1 MWVYIL
7 RRLLWTP
14 FLLLAVSFI
23 TFALGRFG
31 PGDPLQVLMGQYNNP
46 EAVERIR
53 HEQGL
58 DKPFMV
64 QYGIYIKNAFQGD
77 LGESYQYRGR
87 GVGEL
92 IGKRMLVSAQLSIA
106 AMIISLGLGIPLG
119 GTMCGHG
126 IIGLV
131 TVMLEQGLFPASVP
145 TTTIRFDT
153 PSGLVT
159 ARASLDAGKVRNV
172 AFLNVPSFVLAV
184 EQTIKV
190 PGIGSVDYDVA
201 FGGAFY
207 AFCRAEALGLTL
219 EPKQAGRLQALG
231 LAIKQAIMAERT
243 ISHPTEP
250 ELGYLYGTIFVGP
263 PRTPEGDL
271 RQVCIFANGAL
282 DRSPTGTGVS
292 AHLALLHAKGNLRVG
307 QALRFE
313 SILGTRFGGKI
324 VEETQLGPY
333 PAIIPEIEGH
343 ACLTGRHEFMI
354 DPDDPLK
361 DGFLLG

>member
-1 MWVYIL
+1 MHAITTLDCHVAGEALRVVTAGFPEPSGSTILEKRQYCRTHLDHLRTALMWEPRGHHEMYGC
-7 RRLLWTP
+7 LLVTP
-14 FLLLAVSFI
+14 AHPQAD
-23 TFALGRFG
+23 TG
-31 PGDPLQVLMGQYNNP
+31 VLFFHNEGY
-46 EAVERIR
+46 
-53 HEQGL
+53 
-58 DKPFMV
+58 
-64 QYGIYIKNAFQGD
+64 
-77 LGESYQYRGR
+77 S
-87 GVGEL
+87 
-92 IGKRMLVSAQLSIA
+92 
-106 AMIISLGLGIPLG
+106 
-119 GTMCGHG
+119 TMCGHG

-159 ARASLDAGKVRNV
+159 ARASLDAGKVRSV
-172 AFLNVPSFVLAV
+172 AFLNVPSFVLDV
-184 EQTIKV
+184 EQTVRV

-207 AFCRAEALGLTL
+207 AFCRAEALDLAL
-219 EPKQAGRLQALG
+219 EPKHARRLQALG

-307 QALRFE
+307 QSLRFE
-313 SILGTRFGGKI
+313 SILGTLFGGKI

-333 PAIIPEIEGH
+333 PAILPEVEGH
-343 ACLTGRHEFMI
+343 AYLTGRHEFMI
-354 DPDDPLK
+354 DPDDLLR

>member
-1 MWVYIL
+1 MHAITTLDCHVAGEALRVVTAGFPEPSGSTILEKRQYCRTHLDHLRTALMWEPRGHHEMYGC
-7 RRLLWTP
+7 LLVTP
-14 FLLLAVSFI
+14 AHPQAD
-23 TFALGRFG
+23 TG
-31 PGDPLQVLMGQYNNP
+31 VLFFHNEGY
-46 EAVERIR
+46 
-53 HEQGL
+53 
-58 DKPFMV
+58 
-64 QYGIYIKNAFQGD
+64 
-77 LGESYQYRGR
+77 S
-87 GVGEL
+87 
-92 IGKRMLVSAQLSIA
+92 
-106 AMIISLGLGIPLG
+106 
-119 GTMCGHG
+119 TMCGHG

-184 EQTIKV
+184 EQTVKV

-219 EPKQAGRLQALG
+219 EPKHARRLQALG

-263 PRTPEGDL
+263 SHTPEGDL
-271 RQVCIFANGAL
+271 RHTCIFANGAL

-292 AHLALLHAKGNLRVG
+292 AHLALLHAKGTLRVG
-307 QALRFE
+307 QSLRFE

>member
-1 MWVYIL
+1 MHAITTIDCHVAGEALRVVTAGFPEPSGSTILEKRQYCRTHLDHLRTALMWEPRGHHEMYGC
-7 RRLLWTP
+7 LLVTP
-14 FLLLAVSFI
+14 AHPQAD
-23 TFALGRFG
+23 TG
-31 PGDPLQVLMGQYNNP
+31 VLFFHNEGY
-46 EAVERIR
+46 
-53 HEQGL
+53 
-58 DKPFMV
+58 
-64 QYGIYIKNAFQGD
+64 
-77 LGESYQYRGR
+77 S
-87 GVGEL
+87 
-92 IGKRMLVSAQLSIA
+92 
-106 AMIISLGLGIPLG
+106 
-119 GTMCGHG
+119 TMCGHG

-172 AFLNVPSFVLAV
+172 SFLNVPSFVLDV
-184 EQTIKV
+184 EQTVRV
-190 PGIGSVDYDVA
+190 PGIGPVDYDVA

-207 AFCRAEALGLTL
+207 AFCQAEALGLTL
-219 EPKQAGRLQALG
+219 EPKHAGRLQALG

-250 ELGYLYGTIFVGP
+250 ELGYLYGTIFVAP
-263 PRTPEGDL
+263 SHTPEGDL

-292 AHLALLHAKGNLRVG
+292 AHLALLHAKGTLRVG
-307 QALRFE
+307 QSLRFE
-313 SILGTRFGGKI
+313 SILGTLFGGKI

-333 PAIIPEIEGH
+333 PAIIPEVEGH

>member
-1 MWVYIL
+1 MHAITTLDCHVAGEALRVVTAGFPEPSGSTILEKRQYCRTHLDHLRTALMWEPRGHHEMYGC
-7 RRLLWTP
+7 LLVTP
-14 FLLLAVSFI
+14 AHPQAD
-23 TFALGRFG
+23 TG
-31 PGDPLQVLMGQYNNP
+31 VLFFHNEGY
-46 EAVERIR
+46 
-53 HEQGL
+53 
-58 DKPFMV
+58 
-64 QYGIYIKNAFQGD
+64 
-77 LGESYQYRGR
+77 S
-87 GVGEL
+87 
-92 IGKRMLVSAQLSIA
+92 
-106 AMIISLGLGIPLG
+106 
-119 GTMCGHG
+119 TMCGHG

-184 EQTIKV
+184 EQTVRV
-190 PGIGSVDYDVA
+190 PGIGSVNYDVA

-207 AFCRAEALGLTL
+207 AFCRAEALDLAL
-219 EPKQAGRLQALG
+219 EPKHARRLQTLG

-263 PRTPEGDL
+263 SHTPEGDL
-271 RQVCIFANGAL
+271 RQTAIFANGAL

-307 QALRFE
+307 QSLRFE
-313 SILGTRFGGKI
+313 SILGTLFGGKI

-333 PAIIPEIEGH
+333 PAIIPEVEGH

>member
-1 MWVYIL
+1 MHAITTLDCHVAGEALRVVTAGFPEPSGSTILEKRQYCRTHLDHLRTALMWEPRGHHEMYGC
-7 RRLLWTP
+7 LLVTP
-14 FLLLAVSFI
+14 AHPQAD
-23 TFALGRFG
+23 TG
-31 PGDPLQVLMGQYNNP
+31 VLFFHNEGY
-46 EAVERIR
+46 
-53 HEQGL
+53 
-58 DKPFMV
+58 
-64 QYGIYIKNAFQGD
+64 
-77 LGESYQYRGR
+77 S
-87 GVGEL
+87 
-92 IGKRMLVSAQLSIA
+92 
-106 AMIISLGLGIPLG
+106 
-119 GTMCGHG
+119 TMCGHG

-184 EQTIKV
+184 EQTVKV

-219 EPKQAGRLQALG
+219 EPKHAGRLQALG

-263 PRTPEGDL
+263 SHTPEGDL
-271 RQVCIFANGAL
+271 RQTAIFANGAL

-292 AHLALLHAKGNLRVG
+292 AHLALLHAKGTLRVG
-307 QALRFE
+307 QSLRFE
-313 SILGTRFGGKI
+313 SILGTWFGGKI

>member
-1 MWVYIL
+1 MHAITTIDCHVAGEALRVVTAGFPEPSGSTILEKRQYCRTHLDHLRTALMWEPRGHHEMYGC
-7 RRLLWTP
+7 LLVTP
-14 FLLLAVSFI
+14 AHPQAD
-23 TFALGRFG
+23 TG
-31 PGDPLQVLMGQYNNP
+31 VLFFHNEGY
-46 EAVERIR
+46 
-53 HEQGL
+53 
-58 DKPFMV
+58 
-64 QYGIYIKNAFQGD
+64 
-77 LGESYQYRGR
+77 S
-87 GVGEL
+87 
-92 IGKRMLVSAQLSIA
+92 
-106 AMIISLGLGIPLG
+106 
-119 GTMCGHG
+119 TMCGHG

-172 AFLNVPSFVLAV
+172 AFLNVPSFVLDV
-184 EQTIKV
+184 EQTVRV
-190 PGIGSVDYDVA
+190 PGIGPVDYDLA

-207 AFCRAEALGLTL
+207 AFCQAEALDLSL
-219 EPKQAGRLQALG
+219 EPKHARRLQALG

-250 ELGYLYGTIFVGP
+250 ELGYLYGTIFVAP
-263 PRTPEGDL
+263 PHTPEGNL
-271 RQVCIFANGAL
+271 RQTTIFANGAL

-292 AHLALLHAKGNLRVG
+292 AHLALLHAKGTLQVG
-307 QALRFE
+307 QSLRFE
-313 SILGTRFGGKI
+313 SILGTLLGGKI

-333 PAIIPEIEGH
+333 PAIIPEVEGH

>member
-1 MWVYIL
+1 MHAITTIDCHVAGEALRVVTAGFPEPSGSTILEKRQYCRTHLDHLRTALMWEPRGHHEMYGC
-7 RRLLWTP
+7 LLVTP
-14 FLLLAVSFI
+14 AHPQAD
-23 TFALGRFG
+23 TG
-31 PGDPLQVLMGQYNNP
+31 VLFFHNEGY
-46 EAVERIR
+46 
-53 HEQGL
+53 
-58 DKPFMV
+58 
-64 QYGIYIKNAFQGD
+64 
-77 LGESYQYRGR
+77 S
-87 GVGEL
+87 
-92 IGKRMLVSAQLSIA
+92 
-106 AMIISLGLGIPLG
+106 
-119 GTMCGHG
+119 TMCGHG

-172 AFLNVPSFVLAV
+172 AFLNVPSFVLDV
-184 EQTIKV
+184 EQTVRV

-219 EPKQAGRLQALG
+219 EPKHAGRLQALG

-250 ELGYLYGTIFVGP
+250 ELGYLYGTIFVAP
-263 PRTPEGDL
+263 SRTPEGNL
-271 RQVCIFANGAL
+271 RQTAIFANGAL

-292 AHLALLHAKGNLRVG
+292 AHLALLHAKGTLRVG
-307 QALRFE
+307 QSLRFE
-313 SILGTRFGGKI
+313 SILGTLFGGKI

-333 PAIIPEIEGH
+333 PAIIPEVEGH

>member
-1 MWVYIL
+1 MHAITTIDCHVAGEALRVVTAGFPEPSGSTILEKRQYCRTHLDHLRTALMWEPRGHHEMYGC
-7 RRLLWTP
+7 LLVTP
-14 FLLLAVSFI
+14 AHPQAD
-23 TFALGRFG
+23 TG
-31 PGDPLQVLMGQYNNP
+31 VLFFHNEGY
-46 EAVERIR
+46 
-53 HEQGL
+53 
-58 DKPFMV
+58 
-64 QYGIYIKNAFQGD
+64 
-77 LGESYQYRGR
+77 S
-87 GVGEL
+87 
-92 IGKRMLVSAQLSIA
+92 
-106 AMIISLGLGIPLG
+106 
-119 GTMCGHG
+119 TMCGHG

-131 TVMLEQGLFPASVP
+131 TVMLEQGLFPASIP

-172 AFLNVPSFVLAV
+172 AFLNVPSFVLDV
-184 EQTIKV
+184 EQTVRV
-190 PGIGSVDYDVA
+190 PGIGPVDYDLA

-207 AFCRAEALGLTL
+207 AFCQAEALDLSL
-219 EPKQAGRLQALG
+219 EPKHARRLQALG

-250 ELGYLYGTIFVGP
+250 ELGYLYGTIFVAP
-263 PRTPEGDL
+263 PHTPEGNL
-271 RQVCIFANGAL
+271 RQTAIFANGAL

-292 AHLALLHAKGNLRVG
+292 AHLALLHAKGTLQVG
-307 QALRFE
+307 QSLRFE
-313 SILGTRFGGKI
+313 SILGTLLGGKI

-333 PAIIPEIEGH
+333 PAIIPEVEGH

>member
-1 MWVYIL
+1 MHAITTIDCHVAGEALRVVTAGFPEPSGSTILEKREYCRTHLDHLRTALMWEPRGHHEMYGC
-7 RRLLWTP
+7 LLVTP
-14 FLLLAVSFI
+14 AHPQAD
-23 TFALGRFG
+23 TG
-31 PGDPLQVLMGQYNNP
+31 VLFFHNEGY
-46 EAVERIR
+46 
-53 HEQGL
+53 
-58 DKPFMV
+58 
-64 QYGIYIKNAFQGD
+64 
-77 LGESYQYRGR
+77 S
-87 GVGEL
+87 
-92 IGKRMLVSAQLSIA
+92 
-106 AMIISLGLGIPLG
+106 
-119 GTMCGHG
+119 TMCGHG

-159 ARASLDAGKVRNV
+159 AQASLDAGKVRNV

-184 EQTIKV
+184 EQTVRV
-190 PGIGSVDYDVA
+190 PGIGSVNYDVA

-207 AFCRAEALGLTL
+207 AFCQAEALDLSL
-219 EPKQAGRLQALG
+219 EPKHARRLQALG

-263 PRTPEGDL
+263 SHTPEGDL

-292 AHLALLHAKGNLRVG
+292 AHLALLHAKGTLRVG
-307 QALRFE
+307 QSLRFE

-333 PAIIPEIEGH
+333 PAIIPEVEGH

-354 DPDDPLK
+354 NPDDPLK

>member
-1 MWVYIL
+1 MHAITTLDCHVAGEALRVVTAGFPEPSGSTILEKRQYCRTHLDHLRTALMWEPRGHHEMYGC
-7 RRLLWTP
+7 LLVTP
-14 FLLLAVSFI
+14 AHPQAD
-23 TFALGRFG
+23 TG
-31 PGDPLQVLMGQYNNP
+31 VLFFHNEGY
-46 EAVERIR
+46 
-53 HEQGL
+53 
-58 DKPFMV
+58 
-64 QYGIYIKNAFQGD
+64 
-77 LGESYQYRGR
+77 S
-87 GVGEL
+87 
-92 IGKRMLVSAQLSIA
+92 
-106 AMIISLGLGIPLG
+106 
-119 GTMCGHG
+119 TMCGHG

-159 ARASLDAGKVRNV
+159 AQASLDAGKVRNV

-184 EQTIKV
+184 EQTVKV

-219 EPKQAGRLQALG
+219 EPKHAGRLQALG

-271 RQVCIFANGAL
+271 RHTCIFANGAL

-292 AHLALLHAKGNLRVG
+292 AHLALLHAKGTLRVG
-307 QALRFE
+307 QSLRFE

>member
-1 MWVYIL
+1 MHAITTLDCHVAGEALRVVTAGFPEPSGSTILEKRQYCRTHLDHLRTALMWEPRGHHEMYGC
-7 RRLLWTP
+7 LLVTP
-14 FLLLAVSFI
+14 AHPQAD
-23 TFALGRFG
+23 TG
-31 PGDPLQVLMGQYNNP
+31 VLFFHNEGY
-46 EAVERIR
+46 
-53 HEQGL
+53 
-58 DKPFMV
+58 
-64 QYGIYIKNAFQGD
+64 
-77 LGESYQYRGR
+77 S
-87 GVGEL
+87 
-92 IGKRMLVSAQLSIA
+92 
-106 AMIISLGLGIPLG
+106 
-119 GTMCGHG
+119 TMCGHG

-184 EQTIKV
+184 EQTVKV
-190 PGIGSVDYDVA
+190 PGIGSVNYDVA

-207 AFCRAEALGLTL
+207 AFCRAEALDLAL
-219 EPKQAGRLQALG
+219 EPKHARRLQALG

-271 RQVCIFANGAL
+271 RHTCIFANGAL

-292 AHLALLHAKGNLRVG
+292 AHLALLHAKGTLRVG
-307 QALRFE
+307 QSLRFE
-313 SILGTRFGGKI
+313 SILGTLFGGKI

-333 PAIIPEIEGH
+333 PAIIPEVEGH

>member
-1 MWVYIL
+1 MHAITTLDCHVAGEALRVVTAGFPEPSGSTILEKRQYCRTHLDHLRTALMWEPRGHHEMYGC
-7 RRLLWTP
+7 LLVTP
-14 FLLLAVSFI
+14 AHPQAD
-23 TFALGRFG
+23 TG
-31 PGDPLQVLMGQYNNP
+31 VLFFHNEGY
-46 EAVERIR
+46 
-53 HEQGL
+53 
-58 DKPFMV
+58 
-64 QYGIYIKNAFQGD
+64 
-77 LGESYQYRGR
+77 S
-87 GVGEL
+87 
-92 IGKRMLVSAQLSIA
+92 
-106 AMIISLGLGIPLG
+106 
-119 GTMCGHG
+119 TMCGHG

-184 EQTIKV
+184 EQTVKV
-190 PGIGSVDYDVA
+190 PGIGSVNYDVA

-207 AFCRAEALGLTL
+207 AFCRAEALDLAL
-219 EPKQAGRLQALG
+219 EPKHARRLQTLG

-307 QALRFE
+307 QSLRFE

-324 VEETQLGPY
+324 VEETQLNLD
-333 PAIIPEIEGH
+333 
-343 ACLTGRHEFMI
+343 CTGQAFTQ
-354 DPDDPLK
+354 
-361 DGFLLG
+361 